1 MRATLLLVLLA
12 GCKPTA
18 SVEQTLP
25 VANLQAMRTVGLTVR
40 ATAFAA
46 QGQAMMLEQAVT
58 QKLQRQC
65 GFTAVGRPGSG
76 PPADVLLDLNITSA
90 TRGASG
96 WGGQLAKVET
106 LLVVSDG
113 QSGELLGTAR
123 IRGESSGAMLQNKAP
138 ESEAIEVVSKTVA
151 DVLAKS
157 GCSGPRIARA
167 EPPPEQTGQNPP
179 QTGSAGSATEPG
191 QTQPDES
198 KKAEAEAI
206 NEDGKVKLRSADIPG
221 ALAAFQQA
229 SSLYPDARFQ
239 YNVCLALEAQERW
252 ADAIAAC
259 QKAKTMNPQP
269 STAAKIDK
277 RLALLQQKK

>member
-1 MRATLLLVLLA
+1 MRATLLFLLLA
-12 GCKPTA
+12 GCKASA
-18 SVEQTLP
+18 SVQQTLP

-65 GFTAVGRPGSG
+65 GFSAVGRPGSG

-96 WGGQLAKVET
+96 WGGQQSRIET

-113 QSGELLGTAR
+113 VSGELLGTAR
-123 IRGESSGAMLQNKAP
+123 ISGKSSGAMLAGTPP
-138 ESEAIEVVSKTVA
+138 ETEAVEVVSKSVA

-157 GCSGPRIARA
+157 GCAGPRIARA
-167 EPPPEQTGQNPP
+167 EPPPDETKPPDTGSN
-179 QTGSAGSATEPG
+179 TGSATDPG
-191 QTQPDES
+191 KPDES

-229 SSLYPDARFQ
+229 NSIYPDARYQF
-239 YNVCLALEAQERW
+239 NVCLALEAQERW
-252 ADAIAAC
+252 SDAIAAC
-259 QKAKTMNPQP
+259 QQAKAMNPQP